1 VNVHL
6 VILARRV
13 LRLFGRTPVR
23 VAESTPI
30 NLTHVLTSGLALR
43 VTNASDWWVYNEVF
57 VDRDYDASIGAAFDC
72 VGATDPILVVD
83 LGANVGYF
91 TCRVV
96 DLARARSIAEER
108 LWVLVVEG
116 SPTVFR
122 ELKSRL
128 ADACLPSGVV
138 VAIHGLVG
146 QRAGVGAIGEV
157 GFGARNSL
165 FPGHNAVFTT
175 PEMTTLQRVAFV
187 DVASLLPPSGPIA
200 LFKCDVEGSEQAVLE
215 TYRLDIL
222 PRVRVA
228 VIEIHHK
235 LADRDRCVEILASA
249 GLSLKSSVSGTDHT
263 SLMMFVRET

>member
-146 QRAGVGAIGEV
+146 H
-157 GFGARNSL
+157 SL